1 MDISEFKKQ
10 SDKYYSIALAKQN
23 ALEKAKSKMLM
34 AFDGHLFLANAETIN
49 LVKTLSELHTSPF
62 YILDT
67 NDNPVEITD
76 PKKLLEQLITR
87 NQEVLNNYHADFKN
101 FETLR

>member
-10 SDKYYSIALAKQN
+10 SDKSYSIALAKQN